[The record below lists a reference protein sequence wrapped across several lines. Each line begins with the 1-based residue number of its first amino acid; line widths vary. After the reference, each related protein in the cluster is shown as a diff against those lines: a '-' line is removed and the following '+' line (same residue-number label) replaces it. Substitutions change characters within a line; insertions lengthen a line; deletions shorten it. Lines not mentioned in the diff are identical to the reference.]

1 MSLLLEII
9 LFFFFSVFFQSSAK
23 YITDL
28 FFLYIYIHIYI
39 FICDHFHK
47 TSLLLGFGK
56 SILE

>member
-9 LFFFFSVFFQSSAK
+9 LFFLVFFQSSAK

-28 FFLYIYIHIYI
+28 FFLYIYLYI